1 MASQALPYDLK
12 RTDFPSLKNSD
23 CFFASQEGN
32 SDLPRSGK
40 GLASTTDLPDTS
52 STSKRCTL
60 QVLEKFI
67 FFPNLS
73 FEIRNLVFEACV
85 FPRNVR
91 INGSIGTMSFN
102 TADPK
107 AITIFSV
114 PVLFHINTQ
123 SREIA
128 KKRYQC
134 FEYKYRFMYNIPIYF
149 NPALDTFLCFAR
161 TADPQV
167 QIEKGCSPK
176 PASCFRHESLSE
188 IPHILRSHIRRI
200 VIMDRI
206 HYLAGITFVETT
218 ALMSEERKK
227 YLMHQFLSKQF
238 GALEQV
244 LVVGSIDAPNQYATR
259 PQVEQLSQI
268 PYKEGS
274 WDLVQ
279 EVKKENPGWKGP
291 DVFLGKIML
300 G

>member
-1 MASQALPYDLK
+1 MFQRSLRCEAMASQALPYDLK
-12 RTDFPSLKNSD
+12 RTDFPSLRNSD
-23 CFFASQEGN
+23 CFFASQEGHY
-32 SDLPRSGK
+32 DLSRSGK
-40 GLASTTDLPDTS
+40 GLASTTDFPDTS
-52 STSKRCTL
+52 SLSKRCTL

-85 FPRNVR
+85 FPRNR
-91 INGSIGTMSFN
+91 SPYSLSQSSSTSTPSPTKLRKRDTNAPSTSN
-102 TADPK
+102 NSC
-107 AITIFSV
+107 TIYPS
-114 PVLFHINTQ
+114 T
-123 SREIA
+123 
-128 KKRYQC
+128 
-134 FEYKYRFMYNIPIYF
+134 F

-167 QIEKGCSPK
+167 QIEKGRSPK

-188 IPHILRSHIRRI
+188 IPHSLRSHIRRI

-268 PYKEGS
+268 PYTEGS

-291 DVFLGKIML
+291 DVFLGKITL